1 MFVIKDPFKYVYATR
16 SLTYTTTLILDSLG
30 GSLSYSIQHFQLL
43 ITSLIIITS
52 VNELLKIKDELTKDR
67 DEKLSEIT
75 KVLESLI
82 LFLL

>member
-1 MFVIKDPFKYVYATR
+1 MFMLHVAWHN
-16 SLTYTTTLILDSLG
+16 TTTLILDSLG
-30 GSLSYSIQHFQLL
+30 GSLSYSIQHFQSL

>member
-1 MFVIKDPFKYVYATR
+1 MFILHIASDIYYYPDPWFF
-16 SLTYTTTLILDSLG
+16 
-30 GSLSYSIQHFQLL
+30 IQHFQLL
-43 ITSLIIITS
+43 ITLLIIITS

>member
-1 MFVIKDPFKYVYATR
+1 MFVIKDPSKYVYATR

-30 GSLSYSIQHFQLL
+30 GSLSYSIQRFQLL
-43 ITSLIIITS
+43 ITSLIILTS

>member
-1 MFVIKDPFKYVYATR
+1 MFMLHVAWHN
-16 SLTYTTTLILDSLG
+16 TTALILDSLG
-30 GSLSYSIQHFQLL
+30 GSLSYSIQRFQLL
-43 ITSLIIITS
+43 ITSLIILTS